1 MMMFWVC
8 TNIGNIIIYWQKFTI
23 FAAGMKRLSI
33 ILLGILAAA
42 SAFAQQTH
50 IDSIWV
56 DTRAT
61 FHQQTTDGVYSSN
74 FQGDYFNIHMSGQ
87 LSDNLTFR
95 IRQRMNK
102 GIIQDNPFNAT
113 DFLWLKWQAT
123 NKWSFTFGKHP
134 IMVGGYEV
142 DSAPIDVYYYG
153 AFTNRFYQYY
163 AFGVSATFEPV
174 AGQAVSVQFCPS
186 PISLGTQDSYS
197 YNLYW
202 NGQIFSHW
210 KTIWSYNLV
219 EDELHRKMNWV
230 VLGNKFP
237 MGPLVVDFDF
247 VDRFAFT
254 QTNPLSDW
262 SLILKAIL
270 TLGNWNICTKVGY
283 ERNDASNIDPHW
295 NHEWDTLVPA
305 SHIGSYDLVLP
316 AGNDYL
322 YYGAGLEYFPLGNDR
337 LRLHFAY
344 FADNHDR
351 INNFDLGVTWRF
363 RIYSWK

>member
-1 MMMFWVC
+1 
-8 TNIGNIIIYWQKFTI
+8 
-23 FAAGMKRLSI
+23 MKRLFI
-33 ILLGILAAA
+33 ILLGVLAGT
-42 SAFAQQTH
+42 SALAQQTH

-61 FHQQTTDGVYSSN
+61 FHQQTTDGVYGSH

-87 LSDNLTFR
+87 ISDKLSFR

-102 GIIQDNPFNAT
+102 GIDQANPFNAT
-113 DFLWLKWQAT
+113 DFLWLKWQAVD
-123 NKWSFTFGKHP
+123 KLSFTFGKHP

-163 AFGVSATFEPV
+163 AFGVSATFEPA
-174 AGQAVSVQFCPS
+174 AGQGISVQFCPS

-202 NGQIFSHW
+202 NGFIAPFW

-237 MGPLVVDFDF
+237 LGKLVVDFDF
-247 VDRFAFT
+247 VDRFAFA
-254 QTNPLSDW
+254 QKNLFSDW
-262 SLILKAIL
+262 SCILKAIL
-270 TLGNWNICTKVGY
+270 TLGNWNLCTKVGY
-283 ERNDASNIDPHW
+283 EFNDAANVGADGI
-295 NHEWDTLVPA
+295 
-305 SHIGSYDLVLP
+305 SYDLVLP
-316 AGNDYL
+316 AGNDYF

-344 FADNHDR
+344 FADNHDKVQ
-351 INNFDLGVTWRF
+351 NFDLGVTWRF
-363 RIYSWK
+363 KIYGKR